1 MVQLTPSSIRQVHV
15 CSNKWEVCSR
25 LRGRSND
32 TWIVFAA
39 HCGGMGSSW
48 EGVMERTLQPVIAS
62 PSVTAY
68 SQVGNL
74 ENTTS
79 LLSLFYAGFIG
90 IAVVL
95 ITDY

>member
-1 MVQLTPSSIRQVHV
+1 MGTPLNSTS
-15 CSNKWEVCSR
+15 
-25 LRGRSND
+25 
-32 TWIVFAA
+32 
-39 HCGGMGSSW
+39 
-48 EGVMERTLQPVIAS
+48 
-62 PSVTAY
+62 Y

>member
-1 MVQLTPSSIRQVHV
+1 MANQRIKRLHTPSREPLLLGH
-15 CSNKWEVCSR
+15 
-25 LRGRSND
+25 
-32 TWIVFAA
+32 
-39 HCGGMGSSW
+39 SS
-48 EGVMERTLQPVIAS
+48 S
-62 PSVTAY
+62 HSY

>member
-1 MVQLTPSSIRQVHV
+1 MGRHGKQRTALPSGSSARKGVLVQ
-15 CSNKWEVCSR
+15 SR
-25 LRGRSND
+25 LR
-32 TWIVFAA
+32 
-39 HCGGMGSSW
+39 H
-48 EGVMERTLQPVIAS
+48 
-62 PSVTAY
+62 Y

-90 IAVVL
+90 VAVVL